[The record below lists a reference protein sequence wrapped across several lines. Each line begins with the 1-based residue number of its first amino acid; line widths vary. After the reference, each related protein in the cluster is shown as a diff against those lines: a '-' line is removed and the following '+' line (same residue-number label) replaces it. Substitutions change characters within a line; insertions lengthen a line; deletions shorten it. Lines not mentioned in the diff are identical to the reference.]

1 MACLAKQLGSKNAL
15 ALASHFVAM
24 DLDHDDPEDEDDF
37 FGRFYDCMIWDYL
50 PEWCLEVAGC
60 ILYYAFFVVTEF
72 AYWLA
77 YVQSLHWQLEILI
90 VAYMPLSYM
99 FFNDL

>member
-1 MACLAKQLGSKNAL
+1 
-15 ALASHFVAM
+15 M
-24 DLDHDDPEDEDDF
+24 DLDHDDLEDED
-37 FGRFYDCMIWDYL
+37 GLGWFYDCMIWDYL
-50 PEWCLEVAGC
+50 PEWCLDVAAS
-60 ILYYAFFVVTEF
+60 ILYYALVVVTEF

-77 YVQSLHWQLEILI
+77 YVQSLHWQLEMLI